1 MCHFKCKSFSE
12 LTIDELYDIMALR
25 QEVFIVEQAC
35 PYLDAD
41 GKDQQAFHLMGFD
54 KDEKLISYARIAPKG
69 VPYENYISISRIV
82 SSPSVR
88 GKGVGKKLIIESL
101 NTIEKLF
108 NSQAIKIS
116 AQCYLI
122 KFYNS
127 FGFETIGEEYLEDNI
142 PHIAMICK

>member
-142 PHIAMICK
+142 PHIAMIRK